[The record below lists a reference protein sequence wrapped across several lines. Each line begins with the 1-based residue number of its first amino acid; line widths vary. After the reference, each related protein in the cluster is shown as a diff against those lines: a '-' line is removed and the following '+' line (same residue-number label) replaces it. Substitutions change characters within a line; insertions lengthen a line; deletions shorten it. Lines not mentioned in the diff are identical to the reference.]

1 MEEIINKLR
10 ECEDIQLSDFRAE
23 REKINGMQEG
33 YQLAM
38 LKARE
43 VIRECMKEDKQC

>member
-10 ECEDIQLSDFRAE
+10 ECENDQLSDFRVE
-23 REKINGMQEG
+23 KEKIYSMQEG

-38 LKARE
+38 ERARNVVCE
-43 VIRECMKEDKQC
+43 HFKEE

>member
-10 ECEDIQLSDFRAE
+10 ECENIQLSNFRAE

-38 LKARE
+38 EKARV
-43 VIRECMKEDKQC
+43 VIREYMKEDK